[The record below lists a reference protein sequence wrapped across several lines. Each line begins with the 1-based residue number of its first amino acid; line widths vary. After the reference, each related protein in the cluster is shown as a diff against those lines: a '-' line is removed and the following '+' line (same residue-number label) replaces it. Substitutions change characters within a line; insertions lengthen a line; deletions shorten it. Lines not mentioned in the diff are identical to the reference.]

1 MSISLL
7 PFVFVSCQI
16 SDKIIRRESAT
27 NKKNN
32 SLIFMIQ
39 NNKIRRRFD
48 VDFFLNLNGDG
59 LGNIWFDVVILS
71 TGGILRI
78 LDSFIGKNV
87 EGQIM
92 RFELLIDDIFTLDV
106 ATEIVALGDEYQ

>member
-1 MSISLL
+1 M
-7 PFVFVSCQI
+7 
-16 SDKIIRRESAT
+16 
-27 NKKNN
+27 
-32 SLIFMIQ
+32 
-39 NNKIRRRFD
+39 
-48 VDFFLNLNGDG
+48 
-59 LGNIWFDVVILS
+59 VVLS

-78 LDSFIGKNV
+78 LDSCIGENV